1 MVEAALGL
9 PPVKSARTLVT
20 PEGVALNL
28 QLALAG
34 QRISAF
40 LLDVMFMV
48 GALLILTVVLIMAA
62 FAVGEQS
69 KAGHAAINTAAA
81 LWLLGFFF
89 IRSGYFILAEMS
101 PRAATFGKRIVGL
114 RVVARNGGQLTAD
127 AVIARNLM
135 RELESFLPLSFLVQ
149 EAGESGVE
157 SAAWLLGLVWTGVF
171 LFFPLFNRDRLRIG
185 DLLAGTWVIHAPK
198 RSSASICSTS
208 PPRPGPASRT
218 HSSPPTAFTSCRRWK
233 AFFATA
239 ISKGWPRSRPRSA
252 PRPAFPST
260 RRIKN
265 SCATITPRC
274 ACGSSA
280 GSCSAAERRTSMRDD
295 DDRPTL
301 LERLGSYLWLFGILV
316 LIAWFALI
324 WSMFGDVL

>member
-1 MVEAALGL
+1 MPDAALAMASA
-9 PPVKSARTLVT
+9 KSARTLVT

-40 LLDVMFMV
+40 LLDLMFMI
-48 GALLILTVVLIMAA
+48 GALLILTVVLILAA

-69 KAGHAAINTAAA
+69 KAGNAAFNTAGA

-89 IRSGYFILAEMS
+89 VRSGYFILAEMG

-114 RVVARNGGQLTAD
+114 RIVARNGGQLTAD

-135 RELESFLPLSFLVQ
+135 RELEFFLPLSFLVQ

-157 SAAWLLGLVWTGVF
+157 SAAWLLGLVWTGTF

-198 RSSASICSTS
+198 RALGLDLLDQ
-208 PPRPGPASRT
+208 PVEAPAR
-218 HSSPPTAFTSCRRWK
+218 FTDAQLAAYGVYELQTLEGVLRNRNPQGL
-233 AFFATA
+233 ATVAAA
-239 ISKGWPRSRPRSA
+239 IRSKTG
-252 PRPAFPST
+252 
-260 RRIKN
+260 I
-265 SCATITPRC
+265 
-274 ACGSSA
+274 
-280 GSCSAAERRTSMRDD
+280 AADQEDGEFLRDYYAALRMR
-295 DDRPTL
+295 
-301 LERLGSYLWLFGILV
+301 LERGLLLGRRKANKHEG
-316 LIAWFALI
+316 
-324 WSMFGDVL
+324 